1 MYTDKQFEM
10 CFRLKQESHLFHTN
24 RLHCFCIYV
33 HSRGLDGAETA
44 QFTAG
49 YGIAPFLDYGSNVL
63 QYAGNRGLRNQNNLV
78 AMNNLQGYGMRGGGG
93 FGGGVQRGNFQNG
106 AFLNKG
112 SFPLYDYETGYI
124 LKIIDF
130 FETEDY
136 IFFFNV

>member
-1 MYTDKQFEM
+1 M
-10 CFRLKQESHLFHTN
+10 CFKQESRLFHTN
-24 RLHCFCIYV
+24 CLHCFCIYV

-44 QFTAG
+44 QFAAG

-112 SFPLYDYETGYI
+112 SFSLHDYEPGYI
-124 LKIIDF
+124 LKKLLSCFRQLITYSFSMCD
-130 FETEDY
+130 TR
-136 IFFFNV
+136 

>member
-1 MYTDKQFEM
+1 M
-10 CFRLKQESHLFHTN
+10 CFRLKQESRLFLTN

-44 QFTAG
+44 QFAAG

-112 SFPLYDYETGYI
+112 SFPLHDYETGYI
-124 LKIIDF
+124 LKK
-130 FETEDY
+130 Y
-136 IFFFNV
+136 Y

>member
-1 MYTDKQFEM
+1 MKCVLKESRLLYTN
-10 CFRLKQESHLFHTN
+10 C
-24 RLHCFCIYV
+24 LHCFCIYV

-44 QFTAG
+44 QFAAG

-112 SFPLYDYETGYI
+112 NFPLHDYETGYM
-124 LKIIDF
+124 LKNII
-130 FETEDY
+130 ELL
-136 IFFFNV
+136 